1 MLPVAV
7 TILVQGKEVPASQ
20 VKDKSV
26 AAALAQMGSEIGRK
40 LDKVRCPTHGKGPTE
55 VRVHVGKD
63 GSADLRY
70 ESCCNKLKDVVG
82 RALG

>member
-1 MLPVAV
+1 MLDVKV
-7 TILVQGKEVPASQ
+7 TILISGKEVPASQ

-26 AAALAQMGSEIGRK
+26 AAALSQMGQDIGRK
-40 LDKVRCPTHGKGPTE
+40 LEKVRCPVHGKGPTE

-70 ESCCNKLKDVVG
+70 ESCCTKLRDVVG
-82 RALG
+82 RSL

>member
-1 MLPVAV
+1 MLPVKV

-20 VKDKSV
+20 VRDKGV

-40 LDKVRCPTHGKGPTE
+40 LDKVRCPVHGKGPTD
-55 VRVHVGKD
+55 VRVHVGTD
-63 GSADLRY
+63 GNADLKY
-70 ESCCNKLKDVVG
+70 ESCCAKLKDTVG